1 MGIMRYISVLF
12 LLLNLLLAGC
22 TTTPTISGLTWP
34 CELTIDGCPP
44 PPPPPPPPG
53 DEIILSVEG
62 SRIVNASII
71 SSKKVTEDITSKE
84 SYQDCYTKKYDK
96 NQDEKSLITSFFN
109 TSTDSRIASVEF
121 CETKK
126 RPKTKT
132 TFMHYLVKYEYEGNI
147 YSYKT
152 NQEPAKDEIRA
163 KVIVVPEAYKGKIS
177 N

>member
-1 MGIMRYISVLF
+1 
-12 LLLNLLLAGC
+12 
-22 TTTPTISGLTWP
+22 
-34 CELTIDGCPP
+34 LTIDGCGPFVP
-44 PPPPPPPPG
+44 
-53 DEIILSVEG
+53 IISDPIISDPDQLTEPRIHSVEG
-62 SRIVNASII
+62 SHIVNASII

-109 TSTDSRIASVEF
+109 TSTDSHIASVEF

-126 RPKTKT
+126 RQKKESRL
-132 TFMHYLVKYEYEGNI
+132 MHYLVKYEYEGNV

-152 NQEPAKDEIRA
+152 NQKPAKDEIRA